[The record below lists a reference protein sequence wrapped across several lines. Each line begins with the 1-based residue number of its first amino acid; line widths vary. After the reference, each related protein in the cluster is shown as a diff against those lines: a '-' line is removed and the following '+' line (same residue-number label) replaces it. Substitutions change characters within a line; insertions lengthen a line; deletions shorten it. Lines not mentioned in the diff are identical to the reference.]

1 MAKKFYVVWAGRET
15 GVFDNWAHTK
25 SLVDKFPQARYKS
38 FPNQAEAQAAF
49 TSGKPASTTA
59 KSHAGKS
66 SAKPNVKSTGS
77 KATGALDPDFDVHI
91 FCDGGC
97 DPNPGKAGSGVA
109 VYREGTLSEL
119 WYGLYNPMGTN
130 NTAELN
136 ALHQALLIAEQTI
149 KNGKRPQIKCDSK
162 YSIDCVT
169 NWAFGWKTKGWKR
182 KVAGDI
188 KNLEI
193 IQQAH
198 ALFVTLQDDVEVSHV
213 KAHIGIEGNELADR
227 MTMVAVSECEAEFA
241 QYRDLNVAAI
251 LALRAG

>member
-15 GVFDNWAHTK
+15 GVFDNWTHTK

-38 FPNQAEAQAAF
+38 FPSKAEAQAAF
-49 TSGKPASTTA
+49 ASGKPAGRTP
-59 KSHAGKS
+59 S
-66 SAKPNVKSTGS
+66 SS
-77 KATGALDPDFDVHI
+77 KASSNSKAAVAQPSTSDAAYDVQI

-97 DPNPGKAGSGVA
+97 DPNPGRAGSGVA
-109 VYREGTLSEL
+109 VYRDGTLCEL
-119 WYGLYNPMGTN
+119 WYGIYNPHGTN

-136 ALHQALLIAEQTI
+136 ALYQSLLIAEQAI
-149 KNGKRPQIKCDSK
+149 GEGKSTQIKCDSK

-198 ALFVTLQDDVEVSHV
+198 ELYVTLQDNIDVSHV

-227 MTMVAVSECEAEFA
+227 MTMVAVAEQEVDFA
-241 QYRDLNVAAI
+241 QYRDLHVPTI

>member
-15 GVFDNWAHTK
+15 GVFDNWAYTK

-38 FPNQAEAQAAF
+38 FPSKPEAEAAF
-49 TSGKPASTTA
+49 AKGKPAGRAPSS
-59 KSHAGKS
+59 KSSSSS
-66 SAKPNVKSTGS
+66 SAKAAVSQPSAS
-77 KATGALDPDFDVHI
+77 DKAYDVQI

-97 DPNPGKAGSGVA
+97 DPNPGRAGSGVA
-109 VYREGTLSEL
+109 VYRAGELCEL
-119 WYGLYNPMGTN
+119 WYGIYNPQGTN

-136 ALHQALLIAEQTI
+136 ALYQSLLIAEQSI
-149 KNGKRPQIKCDSK
+149 AEGKSTQIKCDSK

-169 NWAFGWKTKGWKR
+169 NWAFSWKTKGWKR

-198 ALFVTLQDDVEVSHV
+198 ELFVRLEKDIDVSHV

-227 MTMVAVSECEAEFA
+227 MTMVAVAEQEVDFA
-241 QYRDLNVAAI
+241 QYRDLDIPAI
-251 LALRAG
+251 LKLRAG

>member
-15 GVFDNWAHTK
+15 GVFDNWSHTK

-38 FPNQAEAQAAF
+38 FPSEAEAKAAF
-49 TSGKPASTTA
+49 SAGKPAGRAPSSSKASSSKSSSSKTTA
-59 KSHAGKS
+59 AQ
-66 SAKPNVKSTGS
+66 PSTS
-77 KATGALDPDFDVHI
+77 DKTYDVQI

-109 VYREGTLSEL
+109 VYRAGELCEL
-119 WYGLYNPMGTN
+119 WYGIYNPHGTN

-136 ALHQALLIAEQTI
+136 ALYQALLIAEQAI
-149 KNGKRPQIKCDSK
+149 GDGKSAQIKCDSK

-198 ALFVTLQDDVEVSHV
+198 ALYITLQADIDVSHV

-227 MTMVAVSECEAEFA
+227 MTMVAVAEREVDFA
-241 QYRDLNVAAI
+241 QYRDLHVPTI

>member
-15 GVFDNWAHTK
+15 GVFDNWAYTK

-38 FPNQAEAQAAF
+38 FPSKAEAEAAF
-49 TSGKPASTTA
+49 TSGKPAGAAPKNRTTKA
-59 KSHAGKS
+59 TS
-66 SAKPNVKSTGS
+66 KPASN
-77 KATGALDPDFDVHI
+77 KATGVLDTDFDVHI

-97 DPNPGKAGSGVA
+97 DPNPGRAGSGVA
-109 VYREGTLSEL
+109 VYRDGKLCEL

-130 NTAELN
+130 NSAELN
-136 ALHQALLIAEQTI
+136 ALHQALLLAEQAI
-149 KNGKRPQIKCDSK
+149 KDGKHPQIKCDSK

-169 NWAFGWKTKGWKR
+169 NWAFSWKTKGWKR

-198 ALFVTLQDDVEVSHV
+198 ELFVTLQADVEVSHV

-227 MTMVAVSECEAEFA
+227 MTMVAVSEREVEFA
-241 QYRDLNVAAI
+241 QYRDLNVTAI